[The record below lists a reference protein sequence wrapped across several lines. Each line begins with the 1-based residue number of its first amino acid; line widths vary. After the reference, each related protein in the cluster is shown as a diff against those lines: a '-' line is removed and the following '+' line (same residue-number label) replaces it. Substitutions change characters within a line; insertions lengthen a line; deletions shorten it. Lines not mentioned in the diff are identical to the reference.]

1 MARVGRFGFQERST
15 SPIPLRHWG
24 AGALTG
30 FRVISEGMLRGLR
43 HHRTGFA
50 RTLAA
55 FALLAMVVR
64 ALVPAGYMFAPTQDH
79 RFITV
84 TLCSGHGPAE
94 AVIDLT
100 TGAIVDPGSTNQSD
114 EPSKKSP
121 NADAPCVFAV
131 AAALS
136 APEQPASLPVVFRLA
151 SADLPRAIEVAP
163 GRGLAAPPPWST
175 GPPLTV

>member
-1 MARVGRFGFQERST
+1 
-15 SPIPLRHWG
+15 
-24 AGALTG
+24 
-30 FRVISEGMLRGLR
+30 MLRGLR

-50 RTLAA
+50 QALTA
-55 FALLAMVVR
+55 FALMAMVVR

-84 TLCSGHGPAE
+84 TLCSGHGPTE
-94 AVIDLT
+94 LVMDLT
-100 TGAIVDPGSTNQSD
+100 TGAVVDPGSTNQND
-114 EPSKKSP
+114 APSKNAPS
-121 NADAPCVFAV
+121 ADAPCVFAV

-151 SADLPRAIEVAP
+151 SADLPRASAITP

>member
-1 MARVGRFGFQERST
+1 
-15 SPIPLRHWG
+15 
-24 AGALTG
+24 
-30 FRVISEGMLRGLR
+30 MLRGLR

-50 RTLAA
+50 QALTA

-84 TLCSGHGPAE
+84 TLCSGHGPSE
-94 AVIDLT
+94 LIMDLT
-100 TGAIVDPGSTNQSD
+100 TGAVVDPGSTNQD
-114 EPSKKSP
+114 DAPSKQAP

-136 APEQPASLPVVFRLA
+136 APEQPASLPVVFRVA
-151 SADLPRAIEVAP
+151 SAELPRAIEVAP

>member
-1 MARVGRFGFQERST
+1 
-15 SPIPLRHWG
+15 
-24 AGALTG
+24 
-30 FRVISEGMLRGLR
+30 MLRGLR
-43 HHRTGFA
+43 HHKTGFA
-50 RTLAA
+50 QALTA

-64 ALVPAGYMFAPTQDH
+64 ALVPAGYMFAPSQDH

-84 TLCSGHGPAE
+84 TLCSGHGSGE

-100 TGAIVDPGSTNQSD
+100 TGAVVDADEAQKHKAPSNQQNSD
-114 EPSKKSP
+114 G
-121 NADAPCVFAV
+121 PCVFAA

-151 SADLPRAIEVAP
+151 SVELPRAIEAAP

>member
-1 MARVGRFGFQERST
+1 M
-15 SPIPLRHWG
+15 
-24 AGALTG
+24 
-30 FRVISEGMLRGLR
+30 RGLR

-50 RTLAA
+50 QALAA

-64 ALVPAGYMFAPTQDH
+64 ALVPAGYMFTPSQDQ

-94 AVIDLT
+94 LVMDLT
-100 TGAIVDPGSTNQSD
+100 TGVVVDPGSTNQND
-114 EPSKKSP
+114 APSKSAP
-121 NADAPCVFAV
+121 GADAPCVFAV

-136 APEQPASLPVVFRLA
+136 APEQPASLPFVFRLA
-151 SADLPRAIEVAP
+151 SAALPRAIAVAP